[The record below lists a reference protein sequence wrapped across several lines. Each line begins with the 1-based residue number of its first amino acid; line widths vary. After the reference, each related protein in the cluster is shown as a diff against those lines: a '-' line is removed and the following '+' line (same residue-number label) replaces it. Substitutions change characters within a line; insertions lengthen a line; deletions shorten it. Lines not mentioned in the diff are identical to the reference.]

1 MLTIFTYV
9 VFIYAHYFVY
19 AHFFWIWSLFMYI
32 LTFFVWPPLLSSPLL
47 SPPTTSSPYLTLCLS
62 VAAHCFHLCPLL
74 LFSLLSSPLLSSFLP
89 MMKVFNSRTY
99 LEYKLIIINLW
110 ETWHHYPSPL
120 LSCLDMLTVFG
131 YVDCLY
137 DELYVQMLMM
147 VLTTALEALS
157 LCSRAVRF

>member
-1 MLTIFTYV
+1 MAATAFFGQFKNNTDNLYIYCQYYSHVTNDGIVLGLRRYRFFSKFVFYCKLLYNIDIDQFIV
-9 VFIYAHYFVY
+9 VVDRPIYNAN
-19 AHFFWIWSLFMYI
+19 
-32 LTFFVWPPLLSSPLL
+32 LL
-47 SPPTTSSPYLTLCLS
+47 
-62 VAAHCFHLCPLL
+62 
-74 LFSLLSSPLLSSFLP
+74 
-89 MMKVFNSRTY
+89 N
-99 LEYKLIIINLW
+99 
-110 ETWHHYPSPL
+110 L